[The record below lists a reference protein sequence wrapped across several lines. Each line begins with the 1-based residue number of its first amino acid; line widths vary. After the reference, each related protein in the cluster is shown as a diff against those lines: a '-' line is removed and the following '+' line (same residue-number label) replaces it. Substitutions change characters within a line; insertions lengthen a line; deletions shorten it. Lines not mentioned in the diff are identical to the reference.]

1 MRLKTKTQK
10 ANKKPGVCVRDAKKR
25 QEWSMTFSAGNSS
38 KMNTEMSIGIP
49 IQETISDLEEVSFK
63 DSFPSQY

>member
-1 MRLKTKTQK
+1 M
-10 ANKKPGVCVRDAKKR
+10 P
-25 QEWSMTFSAGNSS
+25 FSAGNSS
-38 KMNTEMSIGIP
+38 KMNTEMSIGIA